1 MVRGAIVESQ
11 NIFARIVLRYLD
23 RKFNS
28 GLGDSCWLLHGLVR
42 ALKPATVVEIGSA
55 RGKSACYM
63 ALALRENGRGMLH
76 AIDPHTST
84 DWNDTKAVDS
94 YTWMTRTIRTLG
106 LERWITVV
114 RKTSNAAAS
123 GWSTPIDLLF
133 IDGDHSY
140 DGVKRDFD
148 LFSPHLSERGVCLF
162 HDTAWNVREDLAGL
176 ARTDMGVPKFVDELR
191 ASGFPVITL
200 PENYGVSIVQRRK
213 GGLPLIVR

>member
-106 LERWITVV
+106 LGRWITVV
-114 RKTSNAAAS
+114 GNLGR
-123 GWSTPIDLLF
+123 WCYIYLF
-133 IDGDHSY
+133 PAPDRRPLCEVGEIRCRLDQRTHSPP
-140 DGVKRDFD
+140 RSA
-148 LFSPHLSERGVCLF
+148 LAERGNRERAPRTGLRGW
-162 HDTAWNVREDLAGL
+162 AWAVVEVLAPFKGRRD
-176 ARTDMGVPKFVDELR
+176 AESSRLR
-191 ASGFPVITL
+191 AAGW
-200 PENYGVSIVQRRK
+200 EM
-213 GGLPLIVR
+213 